1 MSARTEVRLGM
12 QRSATQLR
20 GQAPPTQ
27 GVKYAGSKRALLGW
41 ILQTIEPL
49 RVSSV
54 FDGFAGTTRVSQ
66 ALAAA
71 GCRVVSNDSA
81 VWSQVFGQ
89 CFLLNRREPEFY
101 QPWIEH
107 LNALPGCDG
116 WFTTHYGGEPNGGLS
131 VQADGHKRP
140 WQIHNTRKLD
150 AIRGE
155 IDRLTDDPIE
165 RAVLLT
171 SLILALDQVDSS
183 LGHHVSYL
191 KAWAPRSYRTLRLRV
206 PRCAPSNLSHAVH
219 CDDVR
224 SLAPQVETDLAY
236 YDPPYGSANDKMP
249 PSRVRYASYYH
260 LWTTICLN
268 DQPEVSGAAR
278 RRVDASDVRAASDFE
293 DFRRG
298 ASGRFRVI
306 EELER
311 LLTATRARYILL
323 SYSNQGRATREE
335 LAELLERLGWE
346 YRCRAIDY
354 RRHVMARMCWT
365 RDWVQANAAPA
376 QELLFLI
383 AQGGAPLPVELT

>member
-1 MSARTEVRLGM
+1 M
-12 QRSATQLR
+12 QESATQTR
-20 GQAPPTQ
+20 PQAPPTQ

-41 ILQTIEPL
+41 ILRTIEPL
-49 RVSSV
+49 AVSSV

-71 GCRVVSNDSA
+71 GYRVVSNDSA
-81 VWSQVFGQ
+81 VWSRVFGQ
-89 CFLLNRREPEFY
+89 CFLLNHRAPEFY
-101 QPWIEH
+101 QPWIDH
-107 LNALPGCDG
+107 LNALPGRDG
-116 WFTTHYGGEPNGGLS
+116 WFTAHYGGEPNGGLS
-131 VQADGHKRP
+131 VQADGYKRP

-171 SLILALDQVDSS
+171 SLMLALDQVDSS

-191 KAWAPRSYRTLRLRV
+191 KQWAPRSYRTLRLRV
-206 PRCAPSNLSHAVH
+206 PRCSPSNRAHAVH

-224 SLAPQVETDLAY
+224 QLAPQVETDLAY
-236 YDPPYGSANDKMP
+236 FDPPYGSANDKMP

-298 ASGRFRVI
+298 ANGRFRVI
-306 EELER
+306 EELEQ
-311 LLTATRARYILL
+311 LLKSTRARYILL
-323 SYSNQGRATREE
+323 SYSNQGRATRAE
-335 LAELLERLGWE
+335 LAELLDGLG
-346 YRCRAIDY
+346 
-354 RRHVMARMCWT
+354 
-365 RDWVQANAAPA
+365 
-376 QELLFLI
+376 
-383 AQGGAPLPVELT
+383 

>member
-1 MSARTEVRLGM
+1 M
-12 QRSATQLR
+12 QGSATR
-20 GQAPPTQ
+20 PREPAATTQ

-49 RVSSV
+49 GAASV

-66 ALAAA
+66 ALAQA
-71 GCRVVSNDSA
+71 GYRVISNDTA
-81 VWSQVFGQ
+81 VWSRVFGQ
-89 CFLLNRREPEFY
+89 CFLLNQREPEFY
-101 QPWIEH
+101 QPWIDH
-107 LNALPGCDG
+107 LNGLPGRDG
-116 WFTTHYGGEPNGGLS
+116 WFTENYGGEPNGGLS
-131 VQADGHKRP
+131 VQADGCKRP

-150 AIRGE
+150 AIRDE

-191 KAWAPRSYRTLRLRV
+191 KEWAPRSYRTLRMRV
-206 PRCAPSNLSHAVH
+206 PRCAPATVAHAVTEG
-219 CDDVR
+219 DVR
-224 SLAPQVETDLAY
+224 EVAPRIETDLAY
-236 YDPPYGSANDKMP
+236 FDPPYGSANDRMP

-260 LWTTICLN
+260 LWTTICRN
-268 DQPEVSGAAR
+268 DRPQLCGAAK
-278 RRVDASDVRAASDFE
+278 RRVDAGDRQAASDFE

-311 LLTATRARYILL
+311 LLIATRSRYVLL
-323 SYSNQGRATREE
+323 SYSNQGRATRGE
-335 LAELLERLGWE
+335 LAELLDGLGWP
-346 YRCRAIDY
+346 YCCRSIDY
-354 RRHVMARMCWT
+354 RRHVMSRMCWT
-365 RDWVQANAAPA
+365 HDWVQADAGPA

-383 AQGGAPLPVELT
+383 SRDGAPLPGTRGSAP